1 MNMKMNMKQNVA
13 RNKRAL
19 SLCDAR
25 VAVRRWADMDIVRVT
40 ERERDM
46 MEIIAQFLEEVP
58 V

>member
-1 MNMKMNMKQNVA
+1 MNVKKNIA
-13 RNKRAL
+13 RNKRAI

-25 VAVRRWADMDIVRVT
+25 VAVRRWADSDIVRVT

-46 MEIIAQFLEEVP
+46 MELIAQFLEEVP

>member
-1 MNMKMNMKQNVA
+1 MNMQKNSA

-25 VAVRRWADMDIVRVT
+25 VTLRRWADADIVRVT

-46 MEIIAQFLEEVP
+46 MELIAQFLEEVP
-58 V
+58 I

>member
-1 MNMKMNMKQNVA
+1 MNVQKNIA
-13 RNKRAL
+13 RNKRAI

-25 VAVRRWADMDIVRVT
+25 VAVRRWADADIVRVT

-46 MEIIAQFLEEVP
+46 MELIAQFLEEVP

>member
-1 MNMKMNMKQNVA
+1 MNMKQNVA

-25 VAVRRWADMDIVRVT
+25 VAVRRWADADIVRVT

-46 MEIIAQFLEEVP
+46 MELIAQFLEEVL

>member
-1 MNMKMNMKQNVA
+1 MNMQKNSA

-25 VAVRRWADMDIVRVT
+25 VTLRRWADADIVRVT

-46 MEIIAQFLEEVP
+46 MELIAQFLEEVP